1 MWTPINQDLNGSP
14 STSKHTLYFL
24 TQSVNNWDLF
34 KAICESRCIKTDFE
48 IELMRESVR
57 ITCEAHKYVMKHSE
71 PGMCEFKFRE
81 LFKLY
86 CGLQGTT
93 KLAYECIC
101 GAGENGATLHYIVD
115 DAEATDGKIIL
126 NDMGC
131 IANGYCADVTCS
143 FPVNGKFT
151 EKQAEI
157 YNAVLKS
164 NLESMAMVKPGVVY
178 SEIHKH
184 SYKVVTEELIKLG
197 LITADL
203 DKAMELVNLSKK

>member
-1 MWTPINQDLNGSP
+1 M
-14 STSKHTLYFL
+14 
-24 TQSVNNWDLF
+24 NNWDLF
-34 KAICESRCIKTDFE
+34 KALCESRCIKTEFE

-157 YNAVLKS
+157 YSAVLKS
-164 NLESMAMVKPGVVY
+164 NLESMAMVKPGVNFTD
-178 SEIHKH
+178 IHKH

-203 DKAMELVNLSKK
+203 EKAIELVILPKN

>member
-1 MWTPINQDLNGSP
+1 
-14 STSKHTLYFL
+14 
-24 TQSVNNWDLF
+24 
-34 KAICESRCIKTDFE
+34 
-48 IELMRESVR
+48 MRESVR
-57 ITCEAHKYVMKHSE
+57 ITCEAHKYVMKNSE

-101 GAGENGATLHYIVD
+101 GAGANGATLHYIVD
-115 DAEATDGKIIL
+115 DAEASDGKIIL

-143 FPVNGKFT
+143 YPVNGKFS
-151 EKQAEI
+151 EKQAQI

-164 NLESMAMVKPGVVY
+164 NLESMAMVKPGANFTD
-178 SEIHKH
+178 IHKH
-184 SYKVVTEELIKLG
+184 SYKVITEELIKLG

-203 DKAMELVNLSKK
+203 N